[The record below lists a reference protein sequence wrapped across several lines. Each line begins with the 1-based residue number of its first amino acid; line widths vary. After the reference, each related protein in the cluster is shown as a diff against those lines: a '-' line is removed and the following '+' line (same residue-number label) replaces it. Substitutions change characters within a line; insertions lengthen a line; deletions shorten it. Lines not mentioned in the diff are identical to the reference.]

1 MKCSINYLVLHGKLG
16 DLPILYCQ
24 QFCLLPEEEK
34 QQAFLH
40 KAAYVKPSQ
49 VQGNSINLTQNTIA
63 LWVSVL
69 LIAPS
74 ASCRRGTYFWLRP
87 KVSKMRFTTG
97 GLGHFIATSDTVHT
111 HLCGRSNPH
120 SRILLV
126 CPVTGRCFSLTCGLQ
141 AIMFPSPRQK
151 VAHAPIIIIP
161 QVSVKNQLSSTIKNR
176 HITRQKPE

>member
-1 MKCSINYLVLHGKLG
+1 MKNFGKSTFGGFLLVLHGKLG

-87 KVSKMRFTTG
+87 KVSKMRFSQLDS
-97 GLGHFIATSDTVHT
+97 LGTQSQRATRCIRTSSVA
-111 HLCGRSNPH
+111 LFA
-120 SRILLV
+120 SRI
-126 CPVTGRCFSLTCGLQ
+126 CSRAPVTGLRFILICSL
-141 AIMFPSPRQK
+141 
-151 VAHAPIIIIP
+151 
-161 QVSVKNQLSSTIKNR
+161 
-176 HITRQKPE
+176 